1 MAVTAQQVKE
11 LRDRTGLGMNACQK
25 ALIETSGDA
34 EAAIEILRKRGEL
47 KAAKKAERTAADG
60 CVAIVLKDGNNT
72 GLMLELASETD
83 FVARNPEFIALAQ
96 ELAGKAIVWD
106 FDGVKTDISAF
117 DPKGELRK
125 RIEALIA
132 KMGENMLIGRVA
144 RMKARDGVLGMYL
157 HSNKKIGV
165 LVELAVGA
173 NARNSQEV
181 AALAKDICM
190 QIASLSPIAVRP
202 EEVPANV
209 VESEKN
215 IYREQAKD
223 KPAEMQEKIAMGKL
237 NAFFKDTVLLE
248 QPFVKEPKKSMKQHV
263 ADIGKAVGAKIDVVR
278 FVRFQVGQQ

>member
-25 ALIETSGDA
+25 ALIETNGDA

-60 CVAIVLKDGNNT
+60 CVAIVLKDGNST

-83 FVARNPEFIALAQ
+83 FVARNPEFVALAS
-96 ELAGKAIVWD
+96 ELANKAIAWD

-117 DPKGELRK
+117 DPHGEFRK
-125 RIEALIA
+125 KIEALIA
-132 KMGENMLIGRVA
+132 KMGENMLIGRIA

-157 HSNKKIGV
+157 HTNRKIGV
-165 LVELAVGA
+165 LVELTVGA
-173 NARNSQEV
+173 SARNSQEV
-181 AALAKDICM
+181 AALAKDVCM
-190 QIASLSPIAVRP
+190 QIASLSPIAARI

-209 VESEKN
+209 VESEKV
-215 IYREQAKD
+215 IYREQVKD

-237 NAFFKDTVLLE
+237 NSFFKDTVLLE

-278 FVRFQVGQQ
+278 FVRFQIGQQ